1 MFNCLQSSFFLLK
14 ISIYDIIN
22 LGGIMPRES
31 LRDRTTREER
41 EQMIINKGNPT
52 NSSKNK
58 MSEYLSKENVKA
70 FNRIVVSRNFDKL
83 EERHNNKSQQIFN
96 NYEECR
102 NEVEDYFKLCDTY
115 DIIPTIASLS
125 LYLGVNRETI
135 YQYANNPKMYE
146 CSNILKTA
154 IATCQA
160 YHEGAFMSNE
170 ISPVAFIFY
179 AKNYYGMKDQTDV
192 RFNQDQNNETI
203 SSDSIQAIK
212 EQIES
217 EKKTQLLEHIEK

>member
-1 MFNCLQSSFFLLK
+1 
-14 ISIYDIIN
+14 
-22 LGGIMPRES
+22 MPKES
-31 LRDRTTREER
+31 MRYKTTKEDR
-41 EQMIINKGNPT
+41 EQMVINRGNPT
-52 NSSKNK
+52 NSSKSK
-58 MSEYLSKENVKA
+58 MSEYLSKENVKS
-70 FNRIVVSRNFDKL
+70 FNRIVVSRNFEKL
-83 EERHNNKSQQIFN
+83 EEKHKNKSQQIFS
-96 NYEECR
+96 NYEECL
-102 NEVEDYFKLCDTY
+102 NEIGDYFKLCDKY

-160 YHEGAFMSNE
+160 YHENAFMSNE

-192 RFNQDQNNETI
+192 RFNQDQNDDTI
-203 SSDSIQAIK
+203 SSDSISALK
-212 EQIES
+212 EQIAE
-217 EKKTQLLEHIEK
+217 EQTTKYIE

>member
-1 MFNCLQSSFFLLK
+1 LLK

-22 LGGIMPRES
+22 LGGTMPRES
-31 LRDRTTREER
+31 VRNRTTREER
-41 EQMIINKGNPT
+41 EQMVINKGNPT
-52 NSSKNK
+52 NSSKSK
-58 MSEYLSKENVKA
+58 MSEYLSKDNVKA

-83 EERHNNKSQQIFN
+83 EERHKNGKSQQIFQD
-96 NYEECR
+96 YEECR
-102 NEVEDYFKLCDTY
+102 NEVEGYFKLCDNY

-125 LYLGVNRETI
+125 LYLGTTRDTL
-135 YQYANNPKMYE
+135 YTMANNPKTYK
-146 CSNILKTA
+146 CSDILKTA

-192 RFNQDQNNETI
+192 RFNQDQNNEII

-212 EQIES
+212 EQIAE
-217 EKKTQLLEHIEK
+217 EQTKYLN